1 MMLVPSIFSNRFF
14 DDFFQDAFQPFA
26 GRYSTSD
33 STGSLMNVDVKE
45 YDDKYLMDLELPGY
59 QKEDVHAQLKDGYL
73 IIQAQRSE
81 NNDQQDDAGH
91 YIRRER
97 FSGSCQRS
105 FYVGKDVKES
115 DIHAAFK
122 DGILTLQIPKIQ
134 AVPEQDQTKYI
145 SIN

>member
-1 MMLVPSIFSNRFF
+1 MLVPSIFSNRFF
-14 DDFFQDAFQPFA
+14 NDFFEDAFQPFS
-26 GRYSTSD
+26 GSYSTSD
-33 STGSLMNVDVKE
+33 STYGLMSADVKE

-59 QKEDVHAQLKDGYL
+59 QKEDVHAQLKNGYL

-81 NNDQQDDAGH
+81 NNDQKDDAGH

-115 DIHAAFK
+115 DISASFK
-122 DGILTLQIPKIQ
+122 DGVLTLQIPKIQ
-134 AVPEQDQTKYI
+134 AVPAEDTAKYI

>member
-1 MMLVPSIFSNRFF
+1 MLVPSIFSNRFF
-14 DDFFQDAFQPFA
+14 DDFFQDAFQPFS
-26 GRYSTSD
+26 GRSTSD
-33 STGSLMNVDVKE
+33 NTSNLMNVDVKE

-59 QKEDVHAQLKDGYL
+59 QKEDVHAQLKNGYL

-81 NNDQQDDAGH
+81 NNDQKDDNGH

-105 FYVGKDVKES
+105 FYVGEQVTEN
-115 DIHAAFK
+115 DISASFK
-122 DGILTLQIPKIQ
+122 DGILTLQIPKVQ
-134 AVPEQDQTKYI
+134 ALPKQEETRYI